1 MNRLHLAP
9 PHQTKPEEIEMESVI
24 WRSSLRYPLPV
35 LSLNPN
41 PNKPNKT
48 LLSPQPKSKKT
59 PPTLLL
65 SSFLK
70 PSLVAVTAAAA
81 LLLSR
86 HPKPSLASI
95 PPPPPPATTQTLTDA
110 EKTEILEEYLA
121 SHPDDVRSLRA
132 LMSLKIKSNL
142 LPEAISLLDRILAL
156 QPDDSDLPILRCHLL
171 SQSGDPDSARA
182 GFEEIISRN
191 PLSVEAYHGLVM
203 VEKDYSDEN
212 SSGNLDSIMERIQKS
227 MEMCKKQRRKE
238 DLRDF
243 KLLAAQIRVVEG
255 RYEEA
260 LRLYED
266 LVREEPTDF
275 RPYLCKGIVYT
286 LLRRKDDA
294 ERMYE
299 KYRRLVPRGHRYAGY
314 FDDSVVAMKVFSQVE
329 ENRRNT
335 GAQKI
340 GGR

>member
-1 MNRLHLAP
+1 
-9 PHQTKPEEIEMESVI
+9 MESII

-41 PNKPNKT
+41 PSKPSKT
-48 LLSPQPKSKKT
+48 LLSPQPKPKKNL
-59 PPTLLL
+59 PTVLL

-95 PPPPPPATTQTLTDA
+95 PPPPPPAPATTQTLTDA
-110 EKTEILEEYLA
+110 EKTEILEEFLA
-121 SHPDDVRSLRA
+121 SHPDDIRSLRA

-142 LPEAISLLDRILAL
+142 IPEAISLLDRILAL
-156 QPDDSDLPILRCHLL
+156 QPDDVDLPILRCHLL

-212 SSGNLDSIMERIQKS
+212 SSGNFDSIMERIQKA
-227 MEMCKKQRRKE
+227 MEMCKKERRKE

-255 RYEEA
+255 RYEDA
-260 LRLYED
+260 LRVYEE

-286 LLRRKDDA
+286 VLRKDDA

-299 KYRRLVPRGHRYAGY
+299 KYRRLVPRGHPYAGY
-314 FDDSVVAMKVFSQVE
+314 FDDNVVAMKVFSQVE
-329 ENRRNT
+329 ENRRNA